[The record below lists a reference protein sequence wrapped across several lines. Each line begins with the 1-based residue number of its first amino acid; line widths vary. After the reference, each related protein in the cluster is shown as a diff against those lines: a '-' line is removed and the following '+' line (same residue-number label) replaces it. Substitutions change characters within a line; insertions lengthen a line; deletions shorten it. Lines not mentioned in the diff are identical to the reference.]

1 MDKHGWKIIHKSM
14 MFPPWL
20 RGFSTIDE
28 PASFHLWPKVCK
40 VCPGEKKKLKNTE
53 TQMAKITQKSWS
65 IHILPIFYMFLWCLA
80 IFCPFFLARN
90 IMAKTGRDTQPWP
103 PWQGATRVLESERWR
118 QWPPK

>member
-40 VCPGEKKKLKNTE
+40 VCPGEKKLKNTE
-53 TQMAKITQKSWS
+53 TQMAKITLKNPGLRNPMCRNCMKLPHEPWS
-65 IHILPIFYMFLWCLA
+65 ILTIWLMVIPSI
-80 IFCPFFLARN
+80 IR
-90 IMAKTGRDTQPWP
+90 IQK
-103 PWQGATRVLESERWR
+103 
-118 QWPPK
+118 